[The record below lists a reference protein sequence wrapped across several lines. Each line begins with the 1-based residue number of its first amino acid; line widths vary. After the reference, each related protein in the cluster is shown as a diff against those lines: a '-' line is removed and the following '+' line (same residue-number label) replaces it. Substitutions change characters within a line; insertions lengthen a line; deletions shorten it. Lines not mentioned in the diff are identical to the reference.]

1 MTDRNPGLIAEP
13 LFVGVTR
20 PPMRFGVTFTALLLN
35 VVVTM
40 EVFVL
45 TRNLATLLLALP
57 VHGLSQLLCARDAR
71 FFELLWLWARA
82 RAPVLLG
89 TLRYF
94 RASSAG
100 PLSAPASPGSGRVS
114 RPVQVCL

>member
-1 MTDRNPGLIAEP
+1 MTDRNSGLIADP
-13 LFVGVTR
+13 LFVGLTR

-45 TRNLATLLLALP
+45 TRNLATLLIALP
-57 VHGLSQLLCARDAR
+57 VHGLSQLLCAHDAR
-71 FFELLWLWARA
+71 FFELLWLWGRA
-82 RAPVLLG
+82 RSTVLLG
-89 TLRYF
+89 TLRFF

-100 PLSAPASPGSGRVS
+100 PLSCQAVGRPSVS
-114 RPVQVCL
+114 RIVQVRL